1 MRFERKNLGLV
12 ANSMILAFV
21 RCITYASSFVQVM
34 IMSRVFDKFEYGSYS
49 QACTIVTVISPF
61 FLLGLSNAA
70 TYFYNQ
76 NCEERQ
82 KYVETIYNL
91 ILVLGL
97 SGGIFI
103 VVFHNPIASYF
114 SNLTLIPLIYI
125 VAFRPLFQNLISLFQ
140 VLYISSDRAMVVAVR
155 NTVLSF
161 IQIGIIVIAAYFFRS
176 VELVLFLLV
185 FTDFLQVII
194 LNFFFSK
201 SVMSIRILK
210 LDILSIRRIMTY
222 ALPLALST
230 MIGTLTINMDMMLIG
245 RIMSTETFALYSNM
259 AKELPFNFLISS
271 FTDVVFPKIINLNAR
286 GDKETLIRT
295 YHAYV
300 ELGIILTWILIG
312 GAIVCS
318 QELILVLYSP
328 KYLEGIAIFV
338 VYLLVSASRFTY
350 YGMMLSVYGKSKDIM
365 VVSVIVLISNLILNI
380 ILFYLMGIIGPA
392 IATLISVFIGAFL
405 QLNKGLKLLGIAY
418 KSIFRWGYITR
429 FVIGLVIVGI
439 LFFILKSYLIYVP
452 LLFRLLLVYSGY
464 VIFMILLNSKKI
476 KENAHSLNN
485 IFC

>member
-1 MRFERKNLGLV
+1 MQFKRKNLSLV
-12 ANSMILAFV
+12 TNSMILAFV
-21 RCITYASSFVQVM
+21 RCITYASSFIQVM

-70 TYFYNQ
+70 TYYYNQ

-91 ILVLGL
+91 ILVLGI
-97 SGGIFI
+97 SGGFFI
-103 VVFHNPIASYF
+103 MVFHNPIASYF

-155 NTVLSF
+155 NTILSF
-161 IQIGIIVIAAYFFRS
+161 IQIGIVVIAACFFCS

-185 FTDFLQVII
+185 FTDFLQVVI
-194 LNFFFSK
+194 LNFFFTN
-201 SVMSIRILK
+201 SVMKIRIFK
-210 LDILSIRRIMTY
+210 FDILSIRRIMSY
-222 ALPLALST
+222 ALPLASST

-245 RIMSTETFALYSNM
+245 RVMSTEAFALYSNV
-259 AKELPFNFLISS
+259 ARELPFNFLISS
-271 FTDVVFPKIINLNAR
+271 FTDIVFPKIISLNAR
-286 GDKETLIRT
+286 GDKDTLIRI

-328 KYLEGIAIFV
+328 KYLDGIAIFV

-350 YGMMLSVYGKSKDIM
+350 HGMMLSVHGKSKDIM
-365 VVSVIVLISNLILNI
+365 LVSVIALTSNLFLNI
-380 ILFYLMGIIGPA
+380 VLFYAIGMIGPA
-392 IATLISVFIGAFL
+392 IATLISVLIGAFL
-405 QLNKGLKLLGIAY
+405 QIYKGLKMLGVAC
-418 KSIFRWGYITR
+418 KSIFQWGYISR
-429 FVIGLVIVGI
+429 FVFGLVIVGI
-439 LFFILKSYLIYVP
+439 LFFILKSYLIRIP
-452 LLFRLLLVYSGY
+452 LLFRLLLFYSGY
-464 VIFMILLNSKKI
+464 VIFMILFNSKRI
-476 KENAHSLNN
+476 KENVHSLNN
-485 IFC
+485 NFC